1 MQLSKIIKNLKPQ
14 YRSHFF
20 SNLSSNSKDCKK
32 DDIFF
37 SIKGK
42 RHNGNK
48 FIKDAIRTNYYS
60 GDSPDEAVLMSLDI

>member
-48 FIKDAIRTNYYS
+48 FIKDAINRGARTIVSSTKSQRN
-60 GDSPDEAVLMSLDI
+60 